1 MVGKVNLHVSTDV
14 GSDTGHSVRDRL
26 RAFND
31 YSLVV
36 GSSSY
41 GVQFASADALSP
53 SNGGQSHLHGV
64 SSGQPAVL

>member
-1 MVGKVNLHVSTDV
+1 MSTDV

-53 SNGGQSHLHGV
+53 TNGGQSHLHGV